1 MKEIHISIF
10 NPDNLRL
17 NELYCKLNRYT
28 AKITADPFEPYIYF
42 HVNEADIFTEKLELQ
57 CLLYD
62 SVITYTFPNMSIENL
77 YVCITILLSFLR
89 LKETKREEDMICLSI
104 NNQDDGNVTLT
115 TYYLYITHFLELYLE
130 SFLFTVPFSSF
141 ATLLLQTFSI

>member
-28 AKITADPFEPYIYF
+28 AKVTADPFEPNMYF
-42 HVNEADIFTEKLELQ
+42 HVDGKDIFGEKLELQ

-62 SVITYTFPNMSIENL
+62 TVITHTFPNMSIENL
-77 YVCITILLSFLR
+77 YVCITIILSLLH
-89 LKETKREEDMICLSI
+89 LKELNKEENMICFTLDKQ
-104 NNQDDGNVTLT
+104 NDGNVTLT
-115 TYYLYITHFLELYLE
+115 AYYPYI
-130 SFLFTVPFSSF
+130 
-141 ATLLLQTFSI
+141 

>member
-28 AKITADPFEPYIYF
+28 AKVTADPFEPNMYF
-42 HVNEADIFTEKLELQ
+42 HVDGKDIFGEKLELQ

-62 SVITYTFPNMSIENL
+62 TVITHTFPNMSIENL
-77 YVCITILLSFLR
+77 YVCITIILSLLH
-89 LKETKREEDMICLSI
+89 LKELNKEEDMICFTLLRI
-104 NNQDDGNVTLT
+104 NPVNHNNPVYTTL
-115 TYYLYITHFLELYLE
+115 LYIHSVNSGL
-130 SFLFTVPFSSF
+130 PFDMF
-141 ATLLLQTFSI
+141 PKP